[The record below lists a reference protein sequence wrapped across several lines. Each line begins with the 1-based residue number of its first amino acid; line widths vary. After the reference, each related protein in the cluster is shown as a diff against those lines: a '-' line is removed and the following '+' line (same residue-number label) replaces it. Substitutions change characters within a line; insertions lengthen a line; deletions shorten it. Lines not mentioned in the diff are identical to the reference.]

1 MRAMPDGTIPSLA
14 AAHLRLGRAAVGI
27 YSAAAALALSLLV
40 ASLYTEHSH
49 TQGQLEKQV
58 LVQAEDRAHAL
69 QNHLE
74 LLSRELRRLGLR
86 SEVNL
91 FDQDLEPERSLLG
104 VSHGSSTFF
113 NLGVAILG
121 VDGGVVWAEPKNFL
135 PVGESFAGERW
146 FAGLQRSRALRIVA
160 IEPERPE
167 DAALYV
173 VSPIVRAHQFQGA
186 IVGGIDLASSHVL
199 SITDHSIVGASTY
212 LTTSD
217 GQVVFPA
224 RAPSFA
230 STPGWRALFAHH
242 PRQGVTKTLEV
253 EGHRQVVAA
262 APLEGSDLSL
272 LQLIDE
278 DTLFHDA
285 RVRLQ
290 SRLLIG
296 LALAILPLVALVVL
310 LRHSL
315 RIFRKGEEQAM
326 REERLHRVGE
336 AANLIAH
343 EVKNSLNGIRMAAEM
358 AVGPPEPA
366 SRAER
371 ALAELRGEIERLS
384 NFTGDLMT
392 FSKGIKPRF
401 VRIELNELAAKVLSL
416 FEVPAAE
423 AGVELK
429 LQRASE
435 EVWASADPQLLR
447 VALSNLINNALDAL
461 SSRRPDAEPGRIELR
476 VEATP
481 SIARLLVSDNGDG
494 VPQDIRARLF
504 EPFHSGKA
512 SGVGI
517 GLALG
522 RRIAEAHGGDLQL
535 SSYALGAKFCLTVPR
550 ENA

>member
-1 MRAMPDGTIPSLA
+1 MPDGTIPSLA

-27 YSAAAALALSLLV
+27 YAAAAAVALSLLV

-49 TQGQLEKQV
+49 TKEQLRKQV
-58 LVQAEDRAHAL
+58 LLQAEDRAHAL
-69 QNHLE
+69 QIHLE

-86 SEVNL
+86 SEVDL

-113 NLGVAILG
+113 NLGVAILNVNG
-121 VDGGVVWAEPKNFL
+121 AVVWAEPKRFL
-135 PVGESFAGERW
+135 PVGQSFASAGW
-146 FAGLQRSRALRIVA
+146 FAGLPSSRSLGIVA
-160 IEPERPE
+160 VEPERSE

-173 VSPIVRAHQFQGA
+173 ISPIVRTHQFQGA
-186 IVGGIDLASSHVL
+186 IIGGIDLASGHVL
-199 SITDHSIVGASTY
+199 SAADHSLNGASTI
-212 LTTSD
+212 LATSD

-224 RAPSFA
+224 KPPAFA
-230 STPGWRALFAHH
+230 SGPSWSRIFTRKRQAAAL
-242 PRQGVTKTLEV
+242 TSLEV
-253 EGHRQVVAA
+253 EGHEQVLAA
-262 APLEGSDLSL
+262 APLGGSQLTL
-272 LQLIDE
+272 LLLIDE

-290 SRLLIG
+290 SRLLGG
-296 LALAILPLVALVVL
+296 LALALLPMLALVL
-310 LRHSL
+310 MLRHSL
-315 RIFRKGEEQAM
+315 SIFRRGEEQAM

-358 AVGPPEPA
+358 ACGPPEPK

-371 ALAELRGEIERLS
+371 ALTELRGEIERLS

-392 FSKGIKPRF
+392 FSKGIKPRR
-401 VRIELNELAAKVLSL
+401 VRLELNELAEKILPL
-416 FEVPAAE
+416 FDVPAAE
-423 AGVELK
+423 AGVTLELR
-429 LQRASE
+429 LAPE
-435 EVWASADPQLLR
+435 PVWVSADPQLLR

-461 SSRRPDAEPGRIELR
+461 STRKQSAEPARIELG
-476 VEATP
+476 VEAT
-481 SIARLLVSDNGDG
+481 SGRARLLVSDNGDG
-494 VPQDIRARLF
+494 VPEQLRSRLF
-504 EPFHSGKA
+504 EPFQSGKA

-522 RRIAEAHGGDLQL
+522 KRIAQAHGGDLEL
-535 SSYALGAKFCLTVPR
+535 VSFALGARFCLSLLQ